1 MESVA
6 KSIGMTL
13 RSLRKKQ
20 GKSQAELAA
29 EIGKTQP
36 QIARLEGGQGDPQL
50 SSIVQVARSLGVEM
64 VAVPIRLL
72 PVVRHL
78 IAENEGGGSPER
90 RSRLVGNDPEDA
102 EDDDES

>member
-1 MESVA
+1 MDSVA

-20 GKSQAELAA
+20 GKSQSQLGA
-29 EIGKTQP
+29 EIGKTQS
-36 QIARLEGGQGDPQL
+36 QIARLEAGRGDPQL
-50 SSIVQVARSLGVEM
+50 SSIVQVARRLGVEM

-78 IAENEGGGSPER
+78 IAENESIGSPER
-90 RSRLVGNDPEDA
+90 ISRLVGNDPEDA